1 MTAFIVAGLLL
12 HTVAKQDLGLVH
24 RVVLDQTLRLYRQGF
39 VLGRGRFDD
48 TGLRLLV
55 R

>member
-1 MTAFIVAGLLL
+1 VTAFIVAGLLL

-24 RVVLDQTLRLYRQGF
+24 RVVFYLTLLLYRHVL
-39 VLGRGRFDD
+39 VLGLGRFDD
-48 TGLRLLV
+48 AGLRLLV